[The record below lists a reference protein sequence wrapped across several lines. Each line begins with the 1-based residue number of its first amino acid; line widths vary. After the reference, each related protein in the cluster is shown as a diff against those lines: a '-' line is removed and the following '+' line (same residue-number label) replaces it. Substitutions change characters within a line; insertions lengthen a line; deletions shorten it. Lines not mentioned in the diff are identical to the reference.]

1 MDKEII
7 EEMVDDDDYI
17 DEGIK
22 DSPNRSVNNYNDPRS
37 KNRSLNTISNLSIL
51 LADLEETGMD
61 PEKEGT

>member
-22 DSPNRSVNNYNDPRS
+22 DSPNRSVNNYNDPRC
-37 KNRSLNTISNLSIL
+37 KNRSLNLTCNPNVGW
-51 LADLEETGMD
+51 T
-61 PEKEGT
+61 